1 MSESDGLD
9 EVVETML
16 RTGLTAAGRIGEELA
31 RARERS
37 AREAAAGEDQIGR
50 ELRARLE
57 GERAAARAQLA
68 PALDARWW
76 DNAKAEDIVRVHQT
90 ATAWKGHDPMARSA
104 AGAIRE
110 QVQQRYGIDV
120 DALGTGAD
128 GAAALNEAA
137 RAKTHAQE
145 ERTAVAAENIQ
156 ASQLFTEAE
165 RADAAQRESVDADN
179 TRPEQLTDEAAAT
192 YDSAE
197 RREALAKSLDHVG
210 DREAVEARLIADRDQ
225 ATPPTAA
232 VTLKQGKAVPKARK
246 TSGVP
251 GTAKQAQEGLT
262 R

>member
-31 RARERS
+31 RAREKS
-37 AREAAAGEDQIGR
+37 AREAAAVEDQQGR
-50 ELRARLE
+50 ELMARLE

-90 ATAWKGHDPMARSA
+90 ATAWKGQDPLARSA
-104 AGAIRE
+104 ADAIRE

-120 DALGTGAD
+120 DTLGTGAS
-128 GAAALNEAA
+128 GAAALNDAS
-137 RAKTHAQE
+137 RSKAQE
-145 ERTAVAAENIQ
+145 ERTAAAEENTQ
-156 ASQLFTEAE
+156 AGQLLAEAE
-165 RADAAQRESVDADN
+165 RVDKAQHQNVDAENAQPAKLID
-179 TRPEQLTDEAAAT
+179 DAAT

-197 RREALAKSLDHVG
+197 RREAFARSLDHVG
-210 DREAVEARLIADRDQ
+210 DREAVKARITADRNQ
-225 ATPPTAA
+225 ATPPGAA
-232 VTLKQGKAVPKARK
+232 LAASIKAPKARK
-246 TSGVP
+246 TRAAHEP
-251 GTAKQAQEGLT
+251 TKQVQKGLD

>member
-31 RARERS
+31 RAREKS
-37 AREAAAGEDQIGR
+37 AREAAAAEDQIGR
-50 ELRARLE
+50 ELLARLE

-90 ATAWKGHDPMARSA
+90 ATAWKGQDPLARSA
-104 AGAIRE
+104 AEAIRE

-120 DALGTGAD
+120 AALGTGPD
-128 GAAALNEAA
+128 GAATLNEAA
-137 RAKTHAQE
+137 RAKTQAQD
-145 ERTAVAAENIQ
+145 ERTAAAGENAQ
-156 ASQLFTEAE
+156 AAQLLEEAE
-165 RADAAQRESVDADN
+165 RADKAQSQNVEAEN
-179 TRPEQLTDEAAAT
+179 AQPEQLTEEAATA

-197 RREALAKSLDHVG
+197 RREALAKSLDHIA
-210 DREAVEARLIADRDQ
+210 DREAVQARLTADRNQ
-225 ATPPTAA
+225 ATPPAAA
-232 VTLKQGKAVPKARK
+232 VSTTHSKAPKARK
-246 TSGVP
+246 SRTASGP
-251 GTAKQAQEGLT
+251 SKQPQKGLG

>member
-1 MSESDGLD
+1 MNKPGDLSCHPSTAAQERPQRPGPETTARTLSDSTWK
-9 EVVETML
+9 VEHERIR
-16 RTGLTAAGRIGEELA
+16 RTGRGCRNDAPHGPDGGGTNRRGTA

-37 AREAAAGEDQIGR
+37 AREAAAGEDQIGC

-192 YDSAE
+192 YDSA
-197 RREALAKSLDHVG
+197 
-210 DREAVEARLIADRDQ
+210 
-225 ATPPTAA
+225 
-232 VTLKQGKAVPKARK
+232 
-246 TSGVP
+246 
-251 GTAKQAQEGLT
+251 
-262 R
+262 

>member
-31 RARERS
+31 RAREKT
-37 AREAAAGEDQIGR
+37 AREAAAAEDQKGR
-50 ELRARLE
+50 ELMARLE

-90 ATAWKGHDPMARSA
+90 ATAWKGQDPMARSA
-104 AGAIRE
+104 ADAIRE

-120 DALGTGAD
+120 DTLGTGTD
-128 GAAALNEAA
+128 GAAALSEAG
-137 RAKTHAQE
+137 RAKAQAQE
-145 ERTAVAAENIQ
+145 ERTAATAEKAQADQLLAEADRADKGHRQNVAADN
-156 ASQLFTEAE
+156 
-165 RADAAQRESVDADN
+165 AQ
-179 TRPEQLTDEAAAT
+179 PKQLTDEAAAT

-197 RREALAKSLDHVG
+197 RREALAKSLDHIG
-210 DREAVEARLIADRDQ
+210 DREAVQARINADRDQ
-225 ATPPTAA
+225 ATPAAAA
-232 VTLKQGKAVPKARK
+232 VLSSRVNATKAR
-246 TSGVP
+246 TMRAASGV
-251 GTAKQAQEGLT
+251 AKQPQKDLS

>member
-16 RTGLTAAGRIGEELA
+16 RTGLTAAARIGEELA
-31 RARERS
+31 RAREQRVRV
-37 AREAAAGEDQIGR
+37 AQAAEEQQGR
-50 ELRARLE
+50 ELRARLD

-76 DNAKAEDIVRVHQT
+76 DNAKAEDIVRLHQT
-90 ATAWKGHDPMARSA
+90 AAAWKGQDPVARSA
-104 AGAIRE
+104 ADAIRE

-137 RAKTHAQE
+137 RAKTQAQE
-145 ERTAVAAENIQ
+145 ERTATTGEDTQ
-156 ASQLFTEAE
+156 AGQLLAEAE
-165 RADAAQRESVDADN
+165 RADKAQRGKIEADN
-179 TRPEQLTDEAAAT
+179 ASPEQLANEAGAA

-197 RREALAKSLDHVG
+197 RREALAKDMEHVA
-210 DREAVEARLIADRDQ
+210 DREAVQARLNADRDQ

-232 VTLKQGKAVPKARK
+232 VVSTRSKAPKARAAR
-246 TSGVP
+246 GA
-251 GTAKQAQEGLT
+251 GGAKQAQKGLS

>member
-31 RARERS
+31 RAREKV
-37 AREAAAGEDQIGR
+37 AREAAAAEDQKGR
-50 ELRARLE
+50 ELMARLE
-57 GERAAARAQLA
+57 GERAAARVQIA

-104 AGAIRE
+104 ADTIRE

-120 DALGTGAD
+120 EALGTGAD
-128 GAAALNEAA
+128 GAVALNEAA
-137 RAKTHAQE
+137 RAKTQAQE
-145 ERTAVAAENIQ
+145 ERTVAAGGNAQ
-156 ASQLFTEAE
+156 ASQLLAEAE
-165 RADAAQRESVDADN
+165 RADKAQRQNVEAEN
-179 TRPEQLTDEAAAT
+179 AQPERLTEEAAVT

-197 RREALAKSLDHVG
+197 RREALAKSLDHIG
-210 DREAVEARLIADRDQ
+210 DREAVEARLTADRNQ
-225 ATPPTAA
+225 ATPPAA
-232 VTLKQGKAVPKARK
+232 ALSTTHSKAPKARK
-246 TSGVP
+246 TRAATGA
-251 GTAKQAQEGLT
+251 TKQAQKGLS

>member
-31 RARERS
+31 RAREKS
-37 AREAAAGEDQIGR
+37 AREAAAAEDQQGR
-50 ELRARLE
+50 ELMARLE

-90 ATAWKGHDPMARSA
+90 ATAWKGQDPLAHSA
-104 AGAIRE
+104 ADAIRE

-120 DALGTGAD
+120 ETLGSGAS
-128 GAAALNEAA
+128 GAAALNDAA
-137 RAKTHAQE
+137 RTKTQAHE
-145 ERTAVAAENIQ
+145 ERTVAEGQNAQ
-156 ASQLFTEAE
+156 ASQLLAEAE
-165 RADAAQRESVDADN
+165 RADKAQRQSVQADN
-179 TRPEQLTDEAAAT
+179 AQPGQLTGGAAV

-197 RREALAKSLDHVG
+197 RREALAKSLDHIG
-210 DREAVEARLIADRDQ
+210 DNEAVQARLTADRNQ
-225 ATPPTAA
+225 ATPPAA
-232 VTLKQGKAVPKARK
+232 ALSVTRSKAPKARK
-246 TSGVP
+246 TIGAP
-251 GTAKQAQEGLT
+251 GTVKQTQKGLS

>member
-31 RARERS
+31 RAREKS
-37 AREAAAGEDQIGR
+37 AREAAAAEDQKGR
-50 ELRARLE
+50 ELMARLE

-68 PALDARWW
+68 PVLDARWW

-90 ATAWKGHDPMARSA
+90 ATTWKSQDPMARSA
-104 AGAIRE
+104 ADAIRE
-110 QVQQRYGIDV
+110 QVQQRYGIGV

-137 RAKTHAQE
+137 RAKSQAQE
-145 ERTAVAAENIQ
+145 ERTAATGENAQAA
-156 ASQLFTEAE
+156 QLLAKAE
-165 RADAAQRESVDADN
+165 RADKAQRQNVDADN
-179 TRPEQLTDEAAAT
+179 AQPEQLTDEANAA

-197 RREALAKSLDHVG
+197 RREALAKSLDHIG
-210 DREAVEARLIADRDQ
+210 DKEAVQARLTADRNHSN
-225 ATPPTAA
+225 PPSAA
-232 VTLKQGKAVPKARK
+232 VAAGHNKAPKARK
-246 TSGVP
+246 TS
-251 GTAKQAQEGLT
+251 TAAAAIKQAQKGLS